1 MSGLTRRS
9 VLLAAALSPVAA
21 QVPASGQAPSWPSG
35 PIRIIV
41 PFPPGGSVD
50 AVARLAQAGL
60 GQRLGVTVVVEN
72 RTGASGS
79 TGTAA
84 VAKAPPTAI
93 PGWWCSIPTRSIRAC
108 CRTCRS
114 TARRILAPVSLIAT
128 APYVVARHPSRPYG
142 NLGELI
148 RAAKEKPGSI
158 SYASVGSGSIG
169 HLALELLGKEA
180 GISLIH
186 VPYRGGGPA
195 LNDAVAG
202 HVDLIIASAA
212 LLMPQIGAGAIRPVF
227 QLGNSRLAR
236 APGRPDHRGE
246 RLSGRAGELLV
257 GLLRAGPDPQAD
269 HRALPHRAGG
279 KPAGGTRRQAA
290 HRDPADDAGA
300 LRAGGIAQLRGRAG
314 PHLGRRGA
322 RQQHQGRRVG
332 AVAAGELVIA
342 GFTTLAKTIP
352 RRNRSAPDT
361 PNQGRRGPDF

>member
-21 QVPASGQAPSWPSG
+21 QVPASAQAPSWPSG

-84 VAKAPPTAI
+84 VAKAPPDGNTWLVVFDTHAVN
-93 PGWWCSIPTRSIRAC
+93 PSLLPNLPFDSEKD
-108 CRTCRS
+108 
-114 TARRILAPVSLIAT
+114 LAPVSLIAT
-128 APYVVARHPSRPYG
+128 APYVVARHPSRPYR

-148 RAAKEKPGSI
+148 RAAQEKPGSI
-158 SYASVGSGSIG
+158 SYASVGTGSIG
-169 HLALELLGKEA
+169 HLALELLSKEA

-227 QLGNSRLAR
+227 QLGSSRL
-236 APGRPDHRGE
+236 
-246 RLSGRAGELLV
+246 
-257 GLLRAGPDPQAD
+257 
-269 HRALPHRAGG
+269 RALPDV
-279 KPAGGTRRQAA
+279 PT
-290 HRDPADDAGA
+290 
-300 LRAGGIAQLRGRAG
+300 IAESGY
-314 PHLGRRGA
+314 PGA
-322 RQQHQGRRVG
+322 RASSWWGFYAPGPTPKPIIERFRTALVESLQEERVAKQLTETQQMSLVLSGPEELRSFAAEQARIWG
-332 AVAAGELVIA
+332 AVVRDNNIKADE
-342 GFTTLAKTIP
+342 
-352 RRNRSAPDT
+352 
-361 PNQGRRGPDF
+361 

>member
-9 VLLAAALSPVAA
+9 VLLAAALAPVAA
-21 QVPASGQAPSWPSG
+21 QVPASGRRQSWPSG

-84 VAKAPPTAI
+84 VAKAPPDGNTWLVVFDTHAVN
-93 PGWWCSIPTRSIRAC
+93 PSLLPNLPFDSDKD
-108 CRTCRS
+108 
-114 TARRILAPVSLIAT
+114 LAPVSLIAT

-227 QLGNSRLAR
+227 QLGNSRL
-236 APGRPDHRGE
+236 
-246 RLSGRAGELLV
+246 
-257 GLLRAGPDPQAD
+257 
-269 HRALPHRAGG
+269 RALPDVPTIAESGYPG
-279 KPAGGTRRQAA
+279 AQASSWWGFYAPGPTPKPIIERFRTALVESL
-290 HRDPADDAGA
+290 RDE
-300 LRAGGIAQLRGRAG
+300 RV
-314 PHLGRRGA
+314 A
-322 RQQHQGRRVG
+322 RQLTETQQMTLVLSGPEELRSFAAEQARIWG
-332 AVAAGELVIA
+332 AVVRDNNIKADE
-342 GFTTLAKTIP
+342 
-352 RRNRSAPDT
+352 
-361 PNQGRRGPDF
+361 

>member
-9 VLLAAALSPVAA
+9 VLLVAALAPVAA

-84 VAKAPPTAI
+84 VAKSPPDGNTWLVVFDTHAVN
-93 PGWWCSIPTRSIRAC
+93 PSLLPNLPFDSEKD
-108 CRTCRS
+108 
-114 TARRILAPVSLIAT
+114 LAPVSLIAT

-169 HLALELLGKEA
+169 HLALELLGKE
-180 GISLIH
+180 G
-186 VPYRGGGPA
+186 R
-195 LNDAVAG
+195 
-202 HVDLIIASAA
+202 
-212 LLMPQIGAGAIRPVF
+212 
-227 QLGNSRLAR
+227 RLAHPR
-236 APGRPDHRGE
+236 A
-246 RLSGRAGELLV
+246 LSGWRT
-257 GLLRAGPDPQAD
+257 GPQ
-269 HRALPHRAGG
+269 
-279 KPAGGTRRQAA
+279 
-290 HRDPADDAGA
+290 
-300 LRAGGIAQLRGRAG
+300 
-314 PHLGRRGA
+314 RRGW
-322 RQQHQGRRVG
+322 RVMW
-332 AVAAGELVIA
+332 I
-342 GFTTLAKTIP
+342 
-352 RRNRSAPDT
+352 
-361 PNQGRRGPDF
+361 